1 MKPRKS
7 ASYIFIVILASENV
21 STRQSMRLSVMH
33 CEFLCVLTM
42 VWNHVFS
49 DVAGAFR
56 SDGMTGWH
64 LQCSLEKRN
73 CPP

>member
-7 ASYIFIVILASENV
+7 ASYIFIVIIASGNV
-21 STRQSMRLSVMH
+21 STLQNMRLSVMH
-33 CEFLCVLTM
+33 WEFLCVLTM

-49 DVAGAFR
+49 GVAGAFT

-64 LQCSLEKRN
+64 LQCSLA
-73 CPP
+73 